1 MLTILLILATHWR
14 TLLRQAQIRAK
25 SLDYD
30 QFRNL
35 SEREKKNNYIS
46 SKENVVVRMLI
57 NVITI

>member
-14 TLLRQAQIRAK
+14 TLLRQARLRAK

-35 SEREKKNNYIS
+35 SEREKKQLYIIER
-46 SKENVVVRMLI
+46 KLVVRMLI